1 MFKINSNNCIFLT
14 RGDSATLNVDVSNA
28 DGTAYT
34 PTGTVKLYFSV
45 KKSVNDTNYVLQKI
59 ITDLSESISITPSD
73 TTALD
78 CGNYQY
84 DVEMHD
90 GEKVYTIIPPT
101 QFTLGTE
108 VTQE

>member
-14 RGDSATLNVDVSNA
+14 RGDSATLNINVCNA

-45 KKSVNDTNYVLQKI
+45 KKSVNNTEYVLQKS
-59 ITDLSESISITPSD
+59 ITDLSESISIAPSD

-78 CGNYQY
+78 CGKYTY
-84 DVEMHD
+84 DVELHD

-101 QFTLGTE
+101 PFTLGTE

>member
-14 RGDSATLNVDVSNA
+14 RGDSATLNINVCNA

-45 KKSVNDTNYVLQKI
+45 KKSVNDTEYVLQKS
-59 ITDLSESISITPSD
+59 ITDLSESISIAPSD
-73 TTALD
+73 TTSLD
-78 CGNYQY
+78 CGKYTY
-84 DVEMHD
+84 DVELHD

-101 QFTLGTE
+101 PFALGTE